1 MAHLSIPIWEFVF
14 RGAVVYLFL
23 LVLLL
28 ILSNAVQNSMNG
40 GDKLQQGH

>member
-1 MAHLSIPIWEFVF
+1 MAQLSTPIWEIVF

-28 ILSNAVQNSMNG
+28 FLSNAVQNSMNG
-40 GDKLQQGH
+40 GDN